1 MASLFRRP
9 RLRHVLFLALLL
21 SGIIPLILFNTLLI
35 RQNRERLE
43 SEERTDLTQAAEVVS
58 REVSEQVDSVR
69 SSLRQLG
76 TGLLVVPMPRGQ
88 DDPGARLRQS
98 WVPPYLQDFMVSDSN
113 LLALRVLG
121 MEGVGLDLGPDEWPE
136 SVRKARDA
144 AFQAAR
150 DAGRSAYRFA
160 LLPETNEPVAS
171 LAVPVGEDE
180 TPQIVV
186 EALVRLPLME
196 ADFRREAQKSSGIFL
211 VDAEGQVL
219 WSEGASEEAR
229 EALAAAGLAAGG
241 AVPLAMLTEYEVPR
255 EDGHQSMLAQVSPV
269 GETGWAVVIQK
280 PAAAAFAEIRRMALT
295 AAVATGVLVALALA
309 FAAVAARWV
318 SSPIQR
324 LAETSH
330 EIAHGQFGQRVEEE
344 GLPAELADLAH
355 DFNRMS
361 SQLEATIE
369 RLRQAARA
377 NRELFIGSIRSF
389 AAAIDAKDP
398 YTRGHSERVASLSR
412 TIARQ
417 LSLPEETRQK
427 IWIAAL
433 LHDVGKIGVEDRIL
447 RKVGQLTDDEYDQMK
462 QHTVIGAEIMSSIEQ
477 LREAVPV
484 IRWHHE
490 AWNGRGYPDGK
501 KGEQI
506 PLWARIVAVAD
517 TFDAITTNRPYQKA
531 FSLEEAIS
539 IVTKLTGSRFDA
551 KVVTAFFRAYEEG
564 EIRLPDPGPA
574 PKEEAEKVRRI
585 GVGAFS

>member
-58 REVSEQVDSVR
+58 REVSEQVDNVR
-69 SSLRQLG
+69 SSLRRLG

-113 LLALRVLG
+113 LLALRVLEL
-121 MEGVGLDLGPDEWPE
+121 EGVGLDLGPDEWAEP
-136 SVRKARDA
+136 VQTARDA
-144 AFQAAR
+144 AFEAAR
-150 DAGRSAYRFA
+150 ETGRSAYRFA

-180 TPQIVV
+180 TPRLVV

-211 VDAEGQVL
+211 VDADGRVL

-229 EALAAAGLAAGG
+229 EALTGSGLAAGG
-241 AVPLAMLTEYEVPR
+241 AVPLAMLTEYEVPT
-255 EDGHQSMLAQVSPV
+255 EDGDQSMLAQVSPV

-295 AAVATGVLVALALA
+295 AVVATGVLVVLALA
-309 FAAVAARWV
+309 FAALAARWV

-330 EIAHGQFGQRVEEE
+330 EIALGQFGQRVEET
-344 GLPAELADLAH
+344 GLPAELADLAR

-412 TIARQ
+412 TIARH

-490 AWNGRGYPDGK
+490 SWNGRGYPDGK

-539 IVTKLTGSRFDA
+539 IITKLTGSRFDA
-551 KVVTAFFRAYEEG
+551 KVVTAFFRAYENG
-564 EIRLPDPGPA
+564 DIRLPDPGPA